1 MFLCTYLVDLHENE
15 AADKNVT
22 VSLEHDW
29 LQQQENVAKLVK
41 LSLHS
46 FVFIIGTRTGRF
58 F

>member
-46 FVFIIGTRTGRF
+46 FVFK
-58 F
+58 